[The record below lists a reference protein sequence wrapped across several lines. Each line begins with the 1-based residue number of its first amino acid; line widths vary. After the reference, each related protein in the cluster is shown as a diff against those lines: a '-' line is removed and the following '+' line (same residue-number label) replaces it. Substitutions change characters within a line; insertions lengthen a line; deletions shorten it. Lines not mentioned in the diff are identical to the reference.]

1 MRLPRVSRALTVAAL
16 AVSFECFKTSHTRG
30 YNAFSME
37 QTLHQLGQLLLGA
50 IPTMVLL
57 LALFAAYRALVAGP
71 LDRALEERYARTD
84 GAFEQAKSDVNA
96 ADSRSLEYEKAIR
109 EARVSIFK
117 ALESRRGQALQAR
130 AAAAAEARKVAT
142 AGVQQEKEQIAQQM
156 AVAQKGLAQDSERL
170 ANEIIRTILSGA
182 GAPPPAAGGQP

>member
-1 MRLPRVSRALTVAAL
+1 
-16 AVSFECFKTSHTRG
+16 
-30 YNAFSME
+30 ME

-57 LALFAAYRALVAGP
+57 LVLFAAYRALVAAP

-96 ADSRSLEYEKAIR
+96 AEARSLEYEKTIR

-117 ALESRRGQALQAR
+117 ALEGRRQQALQAR
-130 AAAAAEARKVAT
+130 GSAAAEARKVAS
-142 AGVQQEKEQIAQQM
+142 ARVQQEKEQIAQQM
-156 AVAQKGLAQDSERL
+156 QVAQKGLEQESERL
-170 ANEIIRTILSGA
+170 ANEIIRIVLGRAVT
-182 GAPPPAAGGQP
+182 PRPAAGGQA